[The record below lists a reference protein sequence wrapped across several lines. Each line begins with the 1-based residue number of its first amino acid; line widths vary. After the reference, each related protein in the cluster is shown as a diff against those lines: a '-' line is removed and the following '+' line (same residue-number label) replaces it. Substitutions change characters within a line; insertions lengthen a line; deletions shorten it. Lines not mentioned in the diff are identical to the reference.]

1 MTDPSPDTTLAAFDL
16 PPGLVYLN
24 CAGQTPRLRAV
35 QVAGA
40 EALQRAARPWTESM
54 DQWLARP
61 QRVRA
66 LAAGLIGCET
76 EGLALVPSVAYGMAL
91 AASCLSLRSGQT
103 VLTLAGEHPSG
114 VNIWQTT
121 AQRQG
126 ARLQQLRRADGTS
139 WTESLLAAIDQR
151 VALVV
156 TPACHWHDGR
166 QIDLQQVARAARA
179 HGAALVVD
187 ATQALG
193 VLDLNLAKLDADFV
207 MAAGHK
213 WLLGGPGLAY
223 LHLATRHRQA
233 MPLEQH
239 AWGRVGGLSA
249 DIIDGVAPDYI
260 DGAAR
265 FDGSA
270 IYSHPALA
278 MAEAGL
284 SQLQDWGMT
293 KVRERLRSW
302 QQHLLQALAL
312 SDLPGWTA
320 IVESANISALV
331 PPQSDSAL
339 CQALAQALHDQQI
352 VVAARGQ
359 FLRVSP
365 YLHNAPE
372 DAERLCTR
380 LSSVWRAL
388 RR

>member
-1 MTDPSPDTTLAAFDL
+1 MTDPRPDMTLAAFDL

-24 CAGQTPRLRAV
+24 SAGQTPRLRAALA
-35 QVAGA
+35 AGA
-40 EALQRAARPWTESM
+40 AALQCSARPWTESM
-54 DQWLARP
+54 DDWLARP

-66 LAAGLIGCET
+66 LAAALIGCES
-76 EGLALVPSVAYGMAL
+76 ESLALIPSVAYGMAL
-91 AASCLSLRSGQT
+91 AAECLPLRPGQT

-114 VNIWQTT
+114 VNVWQT
-121 AQRQG
+121 AALRQG
-126 ARLQQLRRADGTS
+126 ARLQQLRRDDGTR
-139 WTESLLAAIDQR
+139 WTESLLAAIDER
-151 VALVV
+151 VAIVV
-156 TPACHWHDGR
+156 TPACHWHDGHPIELKR
-166 QIDLQQVARAARA
+166 VARAARA
-179 HGAALVVD
+179 QGAALVVD

-193 VLDLNLAKLDADFV
+193 VLDLNLGKLDADFV

-213 WLLGGPGLAY
+213 WLLGAPGLAY
-223 LHLATRHRQA
+223 LHLAARHRQT

-249 DIIDGVAPDYI
+249 EIVDGAAPDYV

-265 FDGSA
+265 FDGSG

-284 SQLQDWGMT
+284 SQLRAWGIT
-293 KVRERLRSW
+293 KVREQLRSW

-320 IVESANISALV
+320 IVESANISALE
-331 PPQSDSAL
+331 PPQSDSDL
-339 CQALAQALHDQQI
+339 CQALAQALHDQQM

-365 YLHNAPE
+365 YLHNTPE
-372 DAERLCTR
+372 DAARLCKW
-380 LSSVWRAL
+380 LSSAWKAL